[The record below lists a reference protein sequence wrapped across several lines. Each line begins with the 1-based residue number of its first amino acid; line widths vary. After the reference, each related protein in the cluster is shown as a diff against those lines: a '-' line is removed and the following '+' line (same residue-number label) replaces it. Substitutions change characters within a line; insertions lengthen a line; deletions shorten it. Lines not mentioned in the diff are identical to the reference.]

1 MKNKKLIIIIILL
14 IILGSI
20 YPIYYIIKKNQ
31 KIENKIY
38 YYELK
43 NNSLTLLA
51 NGKIVNFYNCDNECI
66 VYENYF
72 DNGKILLQ
80 ENNKIYL
87 YDLVKGSKL
96 SSDYENV
103 YFIKDENDKVNYLL
117 VKNGQYYGIINMSGS
132 VTVNLNYKELGKI
145 DGVNVTNLNLKDDY
159 ITALSDNKYGLI
171 SLSNGKGVIDFQ
183 YENITIKN
191 NKIIAKENSKWYLIG
206 KDNRKTIKTGYD
218 ELIPLTQNNIVRENN
233 SIYLIDEQG
242 NIISE
247 KLVLNKNEI
256 IEKYEDETLQIIN
269 E

>member
-51 NGKIVNFYNCDNECI
+51 NGKIVNFYNCDNECT

-103 YFIKDENDKVNYLL
+103 YFICIVFLFLWNILYCVY
-117 VKNGQYYGIINMSGS
+117 VKCVIHNAKFYFW
-132 VTVNLNYKELGKI
+132 KF
-145 DGVNVTNLNLKDDY
+145 
-159 ITALSDNKYGLI
+159 KYSI
-171 SLSNGKGVIDFQ
+171 FR
-183 YENITIKN
+183 
-191 NKIIAKENSKWYLIG
+191 SKCCI
-206 KDNRKTIKTGYD
+206 
-218 ELIPLTQNNIVRENN
+218 
-233 SIYLIDEQG
+233 
-242 NIISE
+242 
-247 KLVLNKNEI
+247 
-256 IEKYEDETLQIIN
+256 
-269 E
+269 

>member
-51 NGKIVNFYNCDNECI
+51 NGKIVNFYNCDNECT

-103 YFIKDENDKVNYLL
+103 YFIKDENEKVNYLL

-145 DGVNVTNLNLKDDY
+145 DGVNVMNLNVKEDY

-171 SLSNGKGVIDFQ
+171 SLIKFGKAPVCNLAASSGTTPPYLLCSSSWVIFLWYMRLKFRSKSATELSSQ
-183 YENITIKN
+183 LLSIPKIT
-191 NKIIAKENSKWYLIG
+191 
-206 KDNRKTIKTGYD
+206 
-218 ELIPLTQNNIVRENN
+218 
-233 SIYLIDEQG
+233 
-242 NIISE
+242 
-247 KLVLNKNEI
+247 
-256 IEKYEDETLQIIN
+256 
-269 E
+269 